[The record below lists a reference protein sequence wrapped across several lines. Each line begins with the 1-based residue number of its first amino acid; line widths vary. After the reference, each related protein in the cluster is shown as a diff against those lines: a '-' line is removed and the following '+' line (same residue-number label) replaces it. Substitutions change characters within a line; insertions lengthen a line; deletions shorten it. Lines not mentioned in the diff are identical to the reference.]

1 MWRTTVC
8 DTRPNANNYAGARYP
23 ELHPK
28 FFLEGIMAYVLL
40 TALYCL
46 YSSVKLSVPSNGAF
60 YVQSAVYKIE
70 VVRSMKLFWNL
81 N

>member
-1 MWRTTVC
+1 
-8 DTRPNANNYAGARYP
+8 
-23 ELHPK
+23 
-28 FFLEGIMAYVLL
+28 MAYVLL

-70 VVRSMKLFWNL
+70 VVRSMKLF
-81 N
+81 